1 MLDLVVQIDER
12 ARGFAGDFLRF
23 GQERL
28 QVVSAYL
35 AMKPPAVEEMA
46 DVGEFLSRADHGTIL
61 SVAHDDDVPMGL
73 RRALRRIGP
82 SAQDQRCYTLLSQ
95 VLALPPYPSL
105 VDCIFRLPAV
115 NRTKL
120 LIARLLPD
128 VLCRPNVVEAIK
140 DVAGAC
146 DVTAAYDLLVA
157 RGVDAEA
164 LSQAICKVRSERE
177 LMNLWHRWLMKADCP
192 DSPIPNSDA
201 YAGIT
206 SGEELHRLSL
216 KFRNC
221 ASKRYLLPVMAGDDA
236 MAVFHHE
243 GKSAMVH
250 LRHSEGRWRC
260 EGAYGPRNAP
270 PPSALRE
277 ALYEHLERHGV
288 VVLSSSRR
296 KPSEWD
302 SLRRLV
308 RSNPFDF
315 DFET

>member
-1 MLDLVVQIDER
+1 MLDLVVQIDQH

-35 AMKPPAVEEMA
+35 ATKKPAVGEMA
-46 DVGEFLSRADHGTIL
+46 DVGEFLSRADHTTIL
-61 SVAHDDDVPMGL
+61 SAAHDGNMPTGL
-73 RRALRRIGP
+73 RRALRRIGA
-82 SAQDQRCYTLLSQ
+82 SAQDQRCYTLLHQ
-95 VLALPPYPSL
+95 LLAHPPHAAL
-105 VDCIFRLPAV
+105 VDCIYRLSSI
-115 NRTKL
+115 NRSKL

-164 LSQAICKVRSERE
+164 LAEAICKVRSERE

-192 DSPIPNSDA
+192 DHPIPGSNA
-201 YAGIT
+201 YEPIT

-216 KFRNC
+216 KFHNC
-221 ASKRYLLPVMAGDDA
+221 ASKRYLLSVLSGEDA
-236 MAVFHHE
+236 MAIFSHE

-250 LRHSEGRWRC
+250 LRYSEGRWRC

-277 ALYEHLERHGV
+277 ALYEHLEAHGIV
-288 VVLSSSRR
+288 VTGKKREE
-296 KPSEWD
+296 SEWD
-302 SLRRLV
+302 AVRRLMQ
-308 RSNPFDF
+308 SHFF
-315 DFET
+315 DFEFN